1 MVLLG
6 LPVHLVF
13 DFLMALALNVRIRG
27 LALYRPVFYL
37 PSITPV
43 VAATIVW
50 LWIFNGQ
57 YGILSSIL
65 GFLGLPPWVS

>member
-1 MVLLG
+1 
-6 LPVHLVF
+6 
-13 DFLMALALNVRIRG
+13 MALALNVRIRG
-27 LALYRPVFYL
+27 LALYRTVFYL